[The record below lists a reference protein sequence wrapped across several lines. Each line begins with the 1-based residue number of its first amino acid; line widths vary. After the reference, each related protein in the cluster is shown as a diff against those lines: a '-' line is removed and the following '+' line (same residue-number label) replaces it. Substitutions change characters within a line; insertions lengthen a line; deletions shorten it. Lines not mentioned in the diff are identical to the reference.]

1 MSAHISLETSAL
13 ETSTPPSIFNDVFGP
28 VMIGPSSSHSGAA
41 YRIGRLCLNL
51 LDGKITYLHARY
63 NRGTALANTHIGQ
76 GTNRGLYGALL
87 GWEMTDPRME
97 AYDERIEACLRDAG
111 IAVEVE
117 YPDFGKTHASF
128 YHLTVG
134 NDREEHLVEA
144 ISTGGGMFKILRIDG
159 TRVSIEGDFHEL
171 LVYCNGDVAALAGHL
186 ERLIE
191 AEHIRICADGPATF
205 VQVKSASAFDRDVL
219 RELSRRDGVTSVK
232 VLAPLLPTR
241 SRANLRVPFLS
252 ASEMLTYNREQGLSL
267 WELAL
272 RYESARGGV
281 AESDVWAEME
291 KIVAIMRRS
300 LDAGLAGTEYADR
313 LLDAQAP
320 LAAGAM
326 GRGAVPDDL
335 VSRMILYTAALM
347 DAKSAM
353 KVFVAA
359 PTAGSCATT
368 PGAILAVADARQS
381 SDDEIVQAML
391 AAGMIG
397 VFIAAHATFSAELA
411 GCMAETGASGAM
423 AAAGLVHLLGGDL
436 DQALTAA
443 GATINTGLGLICDM
457 IGDRVET
464 PCLDKNIAA
473 ALRAYGAAIT
483 ARMGFSKVIPFDE
496 SVRAMREIGEQMPDS
511 MCCTGGA
518 GLCTTA
524 TGQRL
529 HRQLVTLDIA
539 DRPPGSLLIASHE
552 TAAAMEPVP

>member
-1 MSAHISLETSAL
+1 MSAHISLEKSAL

-41 YRIGRLCLNL
+41 HRIGKLCLDL
-51 LDGKITYLHARY
+51 LDGEISYLHARY

-97 AYDERIEACLRDAG
+97 AFDEQIEACLREAG
-111 IAVEVE
+111 IAVTVE
-117 YPDFGKTHASF
+117 YPDFGSTHASF

-159 TRVSIEGDFHEL
+159 TRVQMEGDCCET
-171 LVYCNGDVAALAGHL
+171 LVYCSRNANALQAHL
-186 ERLIE
+186 ERQSE
-191 AEHIRICADGPATF
+191 ADSVVLRSDGPVTF
-205 VQVKSASAFDRDVL
+205 FQVKSAIPFAADFLRDLGRREGVTAVKILAPVL
-219 RELSRRDGVTSVK
+219 PTLSRAD
-232 VLAPLLPTR
+232 
-241 SRANLRVPFLS
+241 LRLPFLS
-252 ASEMLTYNREQGLSL
+252 ASEMLSYNRGQGLSL
-267 WELAL
+267 WQLAL
-272 RYESARGGV
+272 CYESARGGV
-281 AESDVWAEME
+281 SEGEVWAKME
-291 KIVAIMRRS
+291 EIVAIMRRT
-300 LDAGLAGTEYADR
+300 LDAGLAGTDYADR
-313 LLDAQAP
+313 LLQAQAP
-320 LAAGAM
+320 LAADAVR
-326 GRGAVPDDL
+326 RGAVPDDA
-335 VSRMILYTAALM
+335 VAKMILYTAALM

-353 KVFVAA
+353 KIFVAA

-368 PGAILAVADARQS
+368 PGAILAIADARQS
-381 SDDEIVQAML
+381 SDEEVVKAML

-423 AAAGLVHLLGGDL
+423 AASGLVHLFGGDL

-443 GATINTGLGLICDM
+443 GTTINTGLGLICDM
-457 IGDRVET
+457 VADRVEA
-464 PCLDKNIAA
+464 PCMDKNIAA

-483 ARMGFSKVIPFDE
+483 ARMGFAKVIPFDE
-496 SVRAMREIGEQMPDS
+496 SVAAMREIGEQMPDS

-518 GLCTTA
+518 GLCRTP

-529 HRQLVTLDIA
+529 HRQLVTLEIGE
-539 DRPPGSLLIASHE
+539 RPPGSLLIASHA
-552 TAAAMEPVP
+552 TGHRAG

>member
-1 MSAHISLETSAL
+1 MSAHISLEKSAL

-41 YRIGRLCLNL
+41 HRIGRLCLDL
-51 LDGKITYLHARY
+51 LDGEITYLHARY

-76 GTNRGLYGALL
+76 GTNRGLYGAIL

-97 AYDERIEACLRDAG
+97 AYDERIEECLREAG
-111 IAVEVE
+111 IAVTVE
-117 YPDFGKTHASF
+117 YPDLGRTHASF

-159 TRVSIEGDFHEL
+159 ARVRLEGDFYEL
-171 LVYCNGDVAALAGHL
+171 LVYCHRNADALRAHL
-186 ERLIE
+186 ERVPESESVAL
-191 AEHIRICADGPATF
+191 CADGPVTF
-205 VQVKSASAFDRDVL
+205 FQVKSAAPFPANFLRD
-219 RELSRRDGVTSVK
+219 LSGIEGVTAVK
-232 VLAPLLPTR
+232 VLAPVLPTL
-241 SRANLRVPFLS
+241 SRTDLRVPFLS
-252 ASEMLTYNREQGLSL
+252 ASEMLQYNRAHGLAL
-267 WELAL
+267 WQLAL

-281 AESDVWAEME
+281 AESEVWTEME

-300 LDAGLAGTEYADR
+300 LEAGLTGTEYADR

-320 LAAGAM
+320 LAGDALR
-326 GRGAVPDDL
+326 RGVVPDDF
-335 VSRMILYTAALM
+335 VAKMILYTAALM

-368 PGAILAVADARQS
+368 PGAILAIADARRS
-381 SDDEIVQAML
+381 SDEEIVQAML

-483 ARMGFSKVIPFDE
+483 AVMGFSKVIPFDE
-496 SVRAMREIGEQMPDS
+496 SVRAMHEIGQQMPDS

-529 HRQLVTLDIA
+529 HRQLVALDIA

-552 TAAAMEPVP
+552 TAA